1 MESEAPSL
9 FKLTI
14 DFDQSHLFFPTI
26 VQWVLL
32 ILLLAIFL
40 VYGPGYIRDVRAGR
54 KKLPFFGIPFDTL
67 RFFGTI
73 VLTIAYFLAM
83 DYVGEFFPNEG
94 LGFLFMSILFLF
106 VLSLLYVHGVTRR
119 KLMVISLTSL
129 IAPTVAWHVLANMF
143 NISLP

>member
-1 MESEAPSL
+1 MDNDASSL
-9 FKLTI
+9 FNVTI
-14 DFDQSHLFFPTI
+14 DFDQSHLFFPMI

-32 ILLLAIFL
+32 ILLVAIIL
-40 VYGPGYIRDVRAGR
+40 IYGPGYIRDVRAGR
-54 KKLPFFGIPFDTL
+54 KKLPFQGIPFDYL

-73 VLTIAYFLAM
+73 FLTIVYFLTM

-106 VLSLLYVHGVTRR
+106 VLSLLYVHGITRR
-119 KLMVISLTSL
+119 KLIVITVTSL
-129 IAPTVAWHVLANMF
+129 IAPTVAWHVLANLF

>member
-9 FKLTI
+9 FKVTI

-32 ILLLAIFL
+32 VLLLAIFL
-40 VYGPGYIRDVRAGR
+40 IYGPGYIRDVRAGR
-54 KKLPFFGIPFDTL
+54 KKLPFQGITFDHL

-73 VLTIAYFLAM
+73 GLTVVYFLSM

-106 VLSLLYVHGVTRR
+106 VLSLLYVHGITRR
-119 KLMVISLTSL
+119 KLTVISLTAL
-129 IAPTVAWHVLANMF
+129 ITPTVAWHVLANMF